1 MSKEVHW
8 LLELKVNSGKLNDF
22 KTVMAEMI
30 AATMKEGG
38 TLAYEWCF
46 SDDES
51 VCNIYER
58 YVDSD
63 AVMTHLG
70 SFANFAERFLAAVT
84 PTKFTVLGHPNAT
97 AKAALAG
104 FSPPKL
110 DSRSLAKLMRS
121 LGLPDWVIH
130 VVSAMCA
137 SRLLVY
143 S

>member
-30 AATMKEGG
+30 AATQKEGG

-63 AVMTHLG
+63 AVMTHLRG
-70 SFANFAERFLAAVT
+70 FANFSERFLAAVT

-97 AKAALAG
+97 TQAALAA
-104 FSPPKL
+104 FSPVYLTTKAGF
-110 DSRSLAKLMRS
+110 AKF
-121 LGLPDWVIH
+121 G
-130 VVSAMCA
+130 
-137 SRLLVY
+137 
-143 S
+143 